1 MKGIKNGF
9 NKYILLLCFFFI
21 FNCSHLMAKNIEEAV
36 IFPSKFANHDLK
48 FKVYLPDGYNSE
60 SDERYPVFYT
70 TAGGSRINVLQ
81 EQLAWLSHVGFGALP
96 KVIIVTVPYIEV
108 KTDMEPKY
116 ISASGV
122 NSDLTIKVLNKEVMP
137 YITKNFKTQ
146 PFNILEGFSSSGNF
160 PLYVLANQPELF
172 NAYISVSPAL
182 ALDKSELLA
191 KFDKR
196 IASDAYQNKYL
207 YISLG
212 SFTSNAPL
220 FENLENALKHNAHKG
235 LNWHADDFRTDNYM
249 TQPMLGV
256 SKAVQRLFEDR
267 SPSDMT
273 QFKESGIN
281 GVLAYYSK
289 LKAKYGYELYST
301 NTLIDL
307 SYMQIESARYIEAIE
322 TLEFVVNKS
331 PESAYYLTR
340 LANAQLEAEQ
350 NNAAKNTYN
359 KALTLAKKQGDE
371 ESIEFIQN
379 KLKVLKL

>member
-1 MKGIKNGF
+1 
-9 NKYILLLCFFFI
+9 
-21 FNCSHLMAKNIEEAV
+21 MAETLKESV
-36 IFPSKFANHDLK
+36 VLQSVLVNHDIK
-48 FKVYLPDGYNSE
+48 FKVYLPDGYQNNSE
-60 SDERYPVFYT
+60 EHYPVFYT
-70 TAGGSRINVLQ
+70 TAGGSRINVLR
-81 EQLAWLSHVGFGALP
+81 EQVAWLSHIGFGALP

-108 KTDMEPKY
+108 ETDMEPKY

-191 KFDKR
+191 KFDNR
-196 IASDAYQNKYL
+196 IAGDAYQNKYL

-267 SPSDMT
+267 SPSDMA
-273 QFKESGIN
+273 QFKESGIK

-289 LKAKYGYELYST
+289 LKAKYGYELSST